1 MYTCNITIKD
11 FKLRVCDY
19 IADRLGELGI
29 TEVYGLVGG
38 STAGLN
44 DGFIS
49 HPKIEFVAFHHEQG
63 AGHAATGSAR
73 TDRKLGVCNVTAGCG
88 VTNVMTSCLNAY
100 QESVPVLFL
109 SGNTQTF
116 NMAKL
121 INEKRGLNLRKY
133 GIQDFDNVG
142 AVGGMTKYSVM
153 IEKAE
158 DVPYELEKAI
168 HLATTGRPGPVWFD
182 VPGNIQSAQIPEV
195 YREYIPEDTKIDAD
209 KELLDALHNSI
220 YKSQRPVI
228 VAGNG
233 ITIADCRREFREF
246 VEKYRIP
253 FVTTFLT
260 RDNIEY
266 EHPQNIGMMGI
277 KGNRAANFAMQNADC
292 LIILGCSMN
301 VTHIGYDTKS
311 FSPHSVKVMID
322 IDYSELKKD
331 IFKVDYPIN
340 ADVKDFF
347 TVAMNNPAEWNIGTW
362 ADKCLYW
369 KEKWPI
375 YRPEVHRSDADGLN
389 LYEIVESINRNMQP
403 KDCFVVDAGQP
414 CYILST
420 NGKFTKDTRYMA
432 QAAQGDMGYAIPA
445 IVGIHKADPSLNPI
459 MVIGE
464 GSFHTNMQELAV
476 IRHHNIPAKIFVINN
491 DGYMSIKQTQ
501 NKMFG
506 GRQWGVS
513 ASTGVYFTDISKV
526 ANAFEI
532 PYFKITSNEEL
543 DKFMPSL
550 MRRHYPVI
558 VEFISQDTLD
568 VLPAQAMKPDGG
580 QGMLHDM
587 APFMTTEELVL
598 EMIVKI

>member
-1 MYTCNITIKD
+1 M
-11 FKLRVCDY
+11 RVCDY
-19 IADRLGELGI
+19 IAQRLHQLGV
-29 TEVYGLVGG
+29 TKVYGLVGG

-49 HPKIEFVAFHHEQG
+49 HPDIEFVAFHHEQG

-88 VTNVMTSCLNAY
+88 VTNVMTSCLNAF

-116 NMAKL
+116 NMAKK
-121 INEKRGLNLRKY
+121 INQERGLNLRKY
-133 GIQDFDNVG
+133 GIQDFDTIG
-142 AVGGMTKYSVM
+142 AVQGMTKYAVM
-153 IEKAE
+153 IENAA

-182 VPGNIQSAQIPEV
+182 VPGNIQAAQIPEG
-195 YREYIPEDTKIDAD
+195 YKTYTPEPSAFKGAND
-209 KELLDALHNSI
+209 LMLDALKHTI

-233 ITIADCRREFREF
+233 ITIADCRAEFREF
-246 VEKYRIP
+246 VDKYKIP
-253 FVTTFLT
+253 FITTFLT

-311 FSPHSVKVMID
+311 FSPQSKKVMID
-322 IDYSELKKD
+322 VDYSELKKD

-347 TVAMNNPAEWNIGTW
+347 AVALNNPVEWDITDWTN
-362 ADKCLYW
+362 KCLHW

-375 YRPEVHRSDADGLN
+375 YNAEVHRSDEGGLN
-389 LYEIVESINRNMQP
+389 LYEIVESINRNMEP

-420 NGKFTKDTRYMA
+420 NGKYKKDCRYMA

-445 IVGIHKADPSLNPI
+445 SVGVHFADPTLNI
-459 MVIGE
+459 VLVIGE

-476 IRHHNIPAKIFVINN
+476 IKKHNIPVKIFVINN

-501 NKMFG
+501 NRMFG
-506 GRQWGVS
+506 GRQHGVS
-513 ASTGVYFTDISKV
+513 ASTGVYFADIEKV
-526 ANAFEI
+526 AAAFEI
-532 PYFKITSNEEL
+532 PYVKVTNNTEL
-543 DKFMPSL
+543 DATMFTVMH
-550 MRRHYPVI
+550 RNHPVI

-568 VLPAQAMKPDGG
+568 VLPAQAMKPDGT
-580 QGMLHDM
+580 QGTLHDM
-587 APFMTTEELVL
+587 APFLSQEELTK
-598 EMIVKI
+598 EMIIKL

>member
-1 MYTCNITIKD
+1 M
-11 FKLRVCDY
+11 RVCDY
-19 IADRLGELGI
+19 IAQRLVDLGI
-29 TEVYGLVGG
+29 TKVYGLVGG

-49 HPKIEFVAFHHEQG
+49 HPEIEFVAFHHEQG

-73 TDRKLGVCNVTAGCG
+73 TNRKLGVCNVTAGCG

-121 INEKRGLNLRKY
+121 INEQRGLNLRKY
-133 GIQDFDNVG
+133 GVQDFDTVG
-142 AVGGMTKYSVM
+142 AVQGMTKYAVM
-153 IEKAE
+153 IERAE

-168 HLATTGRPGPVWFD
+168 HLAQEGRPGPVWFD
-182 VPGNIQSAQIPEV
+182 VPGNIQAAQIPDG
-195 YREYIPEDTKIDAD
+195 YKTYTPENTTKNANDL
-209 KELLDALHNSI
+209 LLDALKHTI
-220 YKSQRPVI
+220 YKAERPVI

-233 ITIADCRREFREF
+233 ITISDCRDEFRAF
-246 VEKYRIP
+246 VDKYKIP
-253 FVTTFLT
+253 FVTNFLT

-301 VTHIGYDTKS
+301 VTHIGYDAKT
-311 FSPHSVKVMID
+311 FSPHSKKIMID
-322 IDYSELKKD
+322 IDSSELKKD

-347 TVAMNNPAEWNIGTW
+347 TVALNNPADWDITDW
-362 ADKCLYW
+362 AEKCLHW
-369 KEKWPI
+369 KELWPI
-375 YRPEVHRSDADGLN
+375 YDPSVHRSDVGGLN
-389 LYEIVESINRNMQP
+389 LYEIVESMNRNMAE

-420 NGKFTKDTRYMA
+420 NGKFKKNTRYMA

-445 IVGIHKADPSLNPI
+445 SVGVHYADPGLNI
-459 MVIGE
+459 ILVIGE

-476 IRHHNIPAKIFVINN
+476 IKKHNIPVKIFVINN

-501 NKMFG
+501 NRLFG

-513 ASTGVYFTDISKV
+513 NSTGVHFADIGRV
-526 ANAFEI
+526 AAAFGIDYYRLE
-532 PYFKITSNEEL
+532 KNEDMDQVM
-543 DKFMPSL
+543 DKYMHADRPI
-550 MRRHYPVI
+550 I
-558 VEFISQDTLD
+558 VEFKSQDTLD
-568 VLPAQAMKPDGG
+568 VLPAQSMKPDGT
-580 QGMLHDM
+580 QGALHDM
-587 APFMTTEELVL
+587 APFLSAEIL
-598 EMIVKI
+598 EKEMVVKI